1 MGTWRVP
8 VDLLA
13 RARFTV
19 SPRAE
24 LVAAL
29 KALTRPTDATERA
42 FHAAHRQ
49 AFADMLAAMPRRR
62 ALLEC
67 SFRDRRGSRPGWL
80 AGYLCAPP
88 IAPGASIQ
96 DELAALA
103 AVPTATLRAD
113 LEETAMRQLPTA
125 LRGARLADVATGLLG
140 WVWTHTLDI
149 EWPRRERVLR
159 ADIVART
166 ARLAGQGWAA
176 VLRDLGRHRE
186 WIGDGELRINS
197 YDRPTRALPG
207 DAELYFVPVHA
218 NGTWVGWAEPRAYA
232 IYYPV
237 TGRLADT
244 DARRTGGLPGLIGA
258 NRAALLRLLDEPASP
273 TRLAAALELPIGAVG
288 NHLRVLLQA
297 GVVLRRRSGRTVLYW
312 RTPLGDALVAAD
324 AG

>member
-1 MGTWRVP
+1 M
-8 VDLLA
+8 DLLA

-24 LVAAL
+24 IVAAL
-29 KALTRPTDATERA
+29 FALIRPGDATDRT

-62 ALLEC
+62 ALLDC
-67 SFRDRRGSRPGWL
+67 SVRRRRGRRPAWL
-80 AGYLCAPP
+80 ASYLTAPP

-103 AVPTATLRAD
+103 ATPTATLRAD
-113 LEETAMRQLPTA
+113 LEETALHPLPA
-125 LRGARLADVATGLLG
+125 VLRGARLAEVATGLLG
-140 WVWTHTLDI
+140 WIWTHTLDTD
-149 EWPRRERVLR
+149 WPRRERVLR

-166 ARLAGQGWAA
+166 ARLAGHGWAA

-186 WIGDGELRINS
+186 WVGDGELRINS
-197 YDRPTRALPG
+197 YDRPTRALPS

-218 NGTWVGWAEPRAYA
+218 NGTWVGWAEPHAYA

-237 TGRLADT
+237 TGRLADA

-273 TRLAAALELPIGAVG
+273 TRLAARLDLPVGAVG

-297 GVVLRRRSGRTVLYW
+297 GVVLRRRSGRSVLYW
-312 RTPLGDALVAAD
+312 RTPLGDALIAAD
-324 AG
+324 ADG